1 MSVNNQYDSNI
12 SKSIMVYLS
21 DTSNFSVL
29 VVNTY
34 MKELQCVN
42 NINKALT

>member
-12 SKSIMVYLS
+12 IIIMVYLS
-21 DTSNFSVL
+21 DTSNSSVL